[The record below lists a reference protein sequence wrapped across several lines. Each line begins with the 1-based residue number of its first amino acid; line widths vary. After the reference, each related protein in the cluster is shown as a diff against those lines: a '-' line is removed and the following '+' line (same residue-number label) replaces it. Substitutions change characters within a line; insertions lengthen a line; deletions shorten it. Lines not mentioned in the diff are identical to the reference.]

1 VQENHRAS
9 PILRRTLAYQSMSL
23 VAICERLL
31 RQHQN
36 SQYRQTLNAAI
47 LLIDHYARNKRMKIY
62 IEVLGWCRCAD
73 LLEMKVQVV
82 SFFPFFFFFSFLW
95 GGL

>member
-31 RQHQN
+31 CQHQN

-47 LLIDHYARNKRMKIY
+47 LLIDHYAQQENENLYRGPRL
-62 IEVLGWCRCAD
+62 VPLC
-73 LLEMKVQVV
+73 
-82 SFFPFFFFFSFLW
+82 
-95 GGL
+95 